1 MEKFEVK
8 TTFAWLYQPISFLHG
23 LSYQTQ
29 IYIVLFSLA
38 ICLIVYPLIR
48 YMIAKIQTTLE
59 PLRFEL
65 QHVMIVGGSD
75 GLGKELV
82 RELF

>member
-1 MEKFEVK
+1 
-8 TTFAWLYQPISFLHG
+8 
-23 LSYQTQ
+23 
-29 IYIVLFSLA
+29 
-38 ICLIVYPLIR
+38 
-48 YMIAKIQTTLE
+48 MIAKIQTTLE